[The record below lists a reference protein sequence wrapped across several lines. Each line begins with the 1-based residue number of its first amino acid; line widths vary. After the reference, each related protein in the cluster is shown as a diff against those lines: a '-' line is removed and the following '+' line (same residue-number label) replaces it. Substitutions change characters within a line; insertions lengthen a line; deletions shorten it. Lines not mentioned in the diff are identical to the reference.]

1 MITQMTRKKA
11 LLVIVL
17 VAFLWSSGGIL
28 IKLVSWNPLA
38 LAGIRSLISAVF
50 LLLVA
55 RGRRFNFSP
64 LALAGALA
72 YAATLIT
79 FVAATKLTTAANAI
93 LLQYT
98 APIYVALLGGW
109 FLHEHINWKD
119 WLAAGTVLTGMAF
132 FFLGKLSLTGM
143 SGNLLAISSG
153 LFFAWLVLLLRKQK
167 DANPLQSIIMGN
179 ILVFL
184 IGLPFCRG
192 LQLSTGNVA
201 GILALGIFQI
211 AIPYLF
217 YSAAI
222 RHVRAFDAILVMTLE
237 PVLNPIWVW
246 LVIAEVPGLWSMVG
260 GLIVIAAI
268 LLHGFL
274 SHRQNK
280 FNTM

>member
-1 MITQMTRKKA
+1 MFIVMTRKKA
-11 LLVIVL
+11 LLVIAL
-17 VAFLWSSGGIL
+17 VAILWSSGGVL

-38 LAGIRSLISAVF
+38 LAGIRSLIGAVF

-64 LALAGALA
+64 MVLAGALA

-119 WLAAGTVLTGMAF
+119 WLAIFAVLGGMAF

-143 SGNLLAISSG
+143 NGNLLAISSG

-179 ILVFL
+179 ILTFL
-184 IGLPFCRG
+184 IGLPFCRD
-192 LQLSTGNVA
+192 LQLTKGNIA

-211 AIPYLF
+211 AIPYFL
-217 YSAAI
+217 YSIAI
-222 RHVRAFDAILVMTLE
+222 RYVRAFDAILVMTLE
-237 PVLNPIWVW
+237 PILNPIWVW
-246 LVIAEVPGLWSMVG
+246 LIIAEVPGLWSMVG
-260 GLIVIAAI
+260 GLIVIVAI

-274 SHRQNK
+274 NRRQK
-280 FNTM
+280 

>member
-1 MITQMTRKKA
+1 MFIIMTRKKA
-11 LLVIVL
+11 LLLIAL
-17 VAFLWSSGGIL
+17 VAILWSSGGIL

-38 LAGIRSLISAVF
+38 LAGLRSLISAVF

-55 RGRRFNFSP
+55 RGRGFNFSP

-72 YAATLIT
+72 YAGTLIS

-119 WLAAGTVLTGMAF
+119 WLAIAAVLGGMLF
-132 FFLGKLSLTGM
+132 FFLDKLALTGLG
-143 SGNLLAISSG
+143 GNLLGIGSG
-153 LFFAWLVLLLRKQK
+153 LCFAWLVLLLRRQK
-167 DANPLQSIIMGN
+167 DGNPLQSIVMGN

-192 LQLSTGNVA
+192 LQFSKGNIA
-201 GILALGIFQI
+201 GILTLGIFQI
-211 AIPYLF
+211 AVPYLL
-217 YSAAI
+217 YSIAI
-222 RHVRAFDAILVMTLE
+222 RHVSAFDAILVMTLE

-246 LVIAEVPGLWSMVG
+246 LVIAEIPGPWSIAG
-260 GLIVIAAI
+260 GLIVIVAI
-268 LLHGFL
+268 TLHGFFG
-274 SHRQNK
+274 HRQK
-280 FNTM
+280 

>member
-1 MITQMTRKKA
+1 MFIVMTRKKA
-11 LLVIVL
+11 LLVIAL
-17 VAFLWSSGGIL
+17 VAILWSSGGVL

-38 LAGIRSLISAVF
+38 LAGIRSLIGAVF

-64 LALAGALA
+64 MVLAGALA

-119 WLAAGTVLTGMAF
+119 WLAIFAVLGGMAF

-143 SGNLLAISSG
+143 NGNLLAISSG

-179 ILVFL
+179 ILTFL
-184 IGLPFCRG
+184 IGLPFCRD
-192 LQLSTGNVA
+192 LQLTKGNIA

-211 AIPYLF
+211 AIPYFL
-217 YSAAI
+217 YSIAI
-222 RHVRAFDAILVMTLE
+222 RYVRAFDAILVMTLE
-237 PVLNPIWVW
+237 PILNPIWVW
-246 LVIAEVPGLWSMVG
+246 LIIAEVPGLWSIVG
-260 GLIVIAAI
+260 GLIVITAI

-274 SHRQNK
+274 NRRQK
-280 FNTM
+280 

>member
-1 MITQMTRKKA
+1 MTRKKA
-11 LLVIVL
+11 LLLIVL
-17 VAFLWSSGGIL
+17 VAILWSSGGVL

-55 RGRRFNFSP
+55 RGKRFNFSL

-119 WLAAGTVLTGMAF
+119 WLAIAAVLGGMAF
-132 FFLGKLSLTGM
+132 FFLDKLSLTGM

-167 DANPLQSIIMGN
+167 DTNPLQSIIMGN

-184 IGLPFCRG
+184 IGLPFCQA
-192 LQLSTGNVA
+192 LQLTKGNIT

-211 AIPYLF
+211 AIPYLL
-217 YSAAI
+217 YSIAI

-237 PVLNPIWVW
+237 PILNPIWVW
-246 LVIAEVPGLWSMVG
+246 LIIAEVPGYWSIVG

-268 LLHGFL
+268 LLHGFF
-274 SHRQNK
+274 SYRQK
-280 FNTM
+280 

>member
-1 MITQMTRKKA
+1 MFTAMTRRKA

-50 LLLVA
+50 LILAA
-55 RGRRFNFSP
+55 RGRRFNFIP
-64 LALAGALA
+64 MALAGALA
-72 YAATLIT
+72 YAATLIS

-109 FLHEHINWKD
+109 FLHERINWKD
-119 WLAAGTVLTGMAF
+119 WLAISMVLIGMVF

-184 IGLPFCRG
+184 IGLPFCQD
-192 LQLSTGNVA
+192 LQFSKGNIA

-211 AIPYLF
+211 AIPYLL
-217 YSAAI
+217 YSIAI
-222 RHVRAFDAILVMTLE
+222 RYVRAFDAILVMSLE
-237 PVLNPIWVW
+237 PILNPIWVW
-246 LVIAEVPGLWSMVG
+246 LVIAEVPGQWSIVG

-268 LLHGFL
+268 LLHGFI

-280 FNTM
+280 FKTI

>member
-1 MITQMTRKKA
+1 MIAPMTRKKA
-11 LLVIVL
+11 LLVIAL
-17 VAFLWSSGGIL
+17 VAILWSSGGVL

-38 LAGIRSLISAVF
+38 LAGIRSLIGAVF

-64 LALAGALA
+64 MVLAGALA

-109 FLHEHINWKD
+109 FLREHINWKD
-119 WLAAGTVLTGMAF
+119 WLAIFAVLGGMAF

-143 SGNLLAISSG
+143 NGNLLAISSG

-179 ILVFL
+179 ILTFL
-184 IGLPFCRG
+184 IGLPFCRD
-192 LQLSTGNVA
+192 LQLTKGNIA

-211 AIPYLF
+211 AIPYFL
-217 YSAAI
+217 YSIAI
-222 RHVRAFDAILVMTLE
+222 RYVRAFDAILVMTLE
-237 PVLNPIWVW
+237 PILNPIWVW
-246 LVIAEVPGLWSMVG
+246 LIIAEVPGLWSIVG
-260 GLIVIAAI
+260 GLIVITAI

-274 SHRQNK
+274 NRRQK
-280 FNTM
+280 

>member
-1 MITQMTRKKA
+1 MTRKKA
-11 LLVIVL
+11 LLVIAL
-17 VAFLWSSGGIL
+17 VAILWSSGGVL

-38 LAGIRSLISAVF
+38 LAGIRSLIGAVF

-64 LALAGALA
+64 MVLAGALA

-109 FLHEHINWKD
+109 FLREHINWKD
-119 WLAAGTVLTGMAF
+119 WLAIFAVLGGMAF

-143 SGNLLAISSG
+143 NGNLLAISSG

-179 ILVFL
+179 ILTFL
-184 IGLPFCRG
+184 IGLPFCRD
-192 LQLSTGNVA
+192 LQLTKGNIA

-211 AIPYLF
+211 AIPYFL
-217 YSAAI
+217 YSIAI
-222 RHVRAFDAILVMTLE
+222 RYVRAFDAILVMTLE
-237 PVLNPIWVW
+237 PILNPIWVW
-246 LVIAEVPGLWSMVG
+246 LIIAEVPGLWSIIG

-274 SHRQNK
+274 NRRQK
-280 FNTM
+280 

>member
-1 MITQMTRKKA
+1 MLTYMTRKKA
-11 LLVIVL
+11 LLVIAL
-17 VAFLWSSGGIL
+17 VAILWSSGGVL

-38 LAGIRSLISAVF
+38 LASIRSLIGAIF

-109 FLHEHINWKD
+109 FLREHINWKD
-119 WLAAGTVLTGMAF
+119 WLAISTVLTGMSF

-179 ILVFL
+179 ILTFL
-184 IGLPFCRG
+184 IGLPFCQA
-192 LQLSTGNVA
+192 LQLTKGNIA

-211 AIPYLF
+211 AIPYLL
-217 YSAAI
+217 YSIAI
-222 RHVRAFDAILVMTLE
+222 RHVRAFDAILVQTME
-237 PVLNPIWVW
+237 PILNPLWVW
-246 LVIAEVPGLWSMVG
+246 LIVAEVPGLWSIVG
-260 GLIVIAAI
+260 GLIVIVAI

-274 SHRQNK
+274 SHRQK
-280 FNTM
+280 

>member
-1 MITQMTRKKA
+1 MFIVMTRKKA
-11 LLVIVL
+11 LLLIAM

-38 LAGIRSLISAVF
+38 LASIRSLIGAVF
-50 LLLVA
+50 LLLAA

-98 APIYVALLGGW
+98 APIYVALLAGW
-109 FLHEHINWKD
+109 FLREHIKWKD
-119 WLAAGTVLTGMAF
+119 WLAIAAVLAGMLF
-132 FFLGKLSLTGM
+132 FFLDKLTLTGL
-143 SGNLLAISSG
+143 SGNLLAIGSG
-153 LFFAWLVLLLRKQK
+153 LFFASLVLLLRKQK
-167 DANPLQSIIMGN
+167 DGNPLQSIIMGN

-184 IGLPFCRG
+184 IGLPFCRS
-192 LQLSTGNVA
+192 LYFSKGNIA

-211 AIPYLF
+211 AIPYLL
-217 YSAAI
+217 YSIAI

-246 LVIAEVPGLWSMVG
+246 LIIAEVPGPWSIIG
-260 GLIVIAAI
+260 GLIVITAI

-274 SHRQNK
+274 SHRQK
-280 FNTM
+280 

>member
-1 MITQMTRKKA
+1 
-11 LLVIVL
+11 
-17 VAFLWSSGGIL
+17 
-28 IKLVSWNPLA
+28 
-38 LAGIRSLISAVF
+38 
-50 LLLVA
+50 
-55 RGRRFNFSP
+55 
-64 LALAGALA
+64 
-72 YAATLIT
+72 
-79 FVAATKLTTAANAI
+79 
-93 LLQYT
+93 
-98 APIYVALLGGW
+98 
-109 FLHEHINWKD
+109 
-119 WLAAGTVLTGMAF
+119 
-132 FFLGKLSLTGM
+132 
-143 SGNLLAISSG
+143 
-153 LFFAWLVLLLRKQK
+153 VLLLRKQK

>member
-1 MITQMTRKKA
+1 MLTNMTRKKA
-11 LLVIVL
+11 LLVIAL
-17 VAFLWSSGGIL
+17 VAILWSSGGVL

-38 LAGIRSLISAVF
+38 LAGIRSLIGAVF

-64 LALAGALA
+64 MVLAGALA

-109 FLHEHINWKD
+109 FLREHINWKD
-119 WLAAGTVLTGMAF
+119 WLAIFAVLGGMAF

-143 SGNLLAISSG
+143 NGNLLAISSG

-179 ILVFL
+179 ILTFL
-184 IGLPFCRG
+184 IGLPFCRD
-192 LQLSTGNVA
+192 LQLTKGNIA

-211 AIPYLF
+211 AIPYFL
-217 YSAAI
+217 YSIAI
-222 RHVRAFDAILVMTLE
+222 RYVRAFDAILVMTLE
-237 PVLNPIWVW
+237 PILNPIWVW
-246 LVIAEVPGLWSMVG
+246 LIIAEVPGLWSIVG
-260 GLIVIAAI
+260 GLIVITAI

-274 SHRQNK
+274 NRRQK
-280 FNTM
+280 

>member
-1 MITQMTRKKA
+1 MEQRRHSDQTCQ
-11 LLVIVL
+11 
-17 VAFLWSSGGIL
+17 
-28 IKLVSWNPLA
+28 
-38 LAGIRSLISAVF
+38 
-50 LLLVA
+50 LLVA

>member
-1 MITQMTRKKA
+1 MLTNMTRKKA
-11 LLVIVL
+11 LLVIAL

-50 LLLVA
+50 LLLAA

-72 YAATLIT
+72 YTATLIT

-119 WLAAGTVLTGMAF
+119 WLAIAAVLGGMAF

-179 ILVFL
+179 ILTFL

-192 LQLSTGNVA
+192 LQLSKGNVA
-201 GILALGIFQI
+201 GILTLGIFQI
-211 AIPYLF
+211 AIPYLL
-217 YSAAI
+217 YSVAI

-237 PVLNPIWVW
+237 PILNPIWVW
-246 LVIAEVPGLWSMVG
+246 LIIAEVPGIWSIVG
-260 GLIVIAAI
+260 GLIVITAI
-268 LLHGFL
+268 LLHGFFSL
-274 SHRQNK
+274 RQK
-280 FNTM
+280 